1 MAIMKLKRQS
11 LVSQGSVHRMIQ
23 TADEAWKRRDFQQ
36 CFESLERASRLDPA
50 NAGILFMLG
59 QRYGFRYDYAASE
72 RYFDKAVRLATRKSE
87 ALATAGQLS
96 SDFASHQVTE
106 HYFQQALDQK
116 DALPETFARL
126 AELYERLRRMEDASK
141 LVERAL
147 QLDANCVLALLTRA
161 RLSRQAGRLEEAE
174 KTLRPVLGS
183 AQREMRIRGYYELGT
198 ILDRQGRYDEAMA
211 AFLEAKAIL
220 RPDAQPLLAQ
230 VQTEGIAAKE
240 TLADVTA
247 ETLHRWFDFGS
258 QLQPLRRLAFLG
270 GHPRSGTTLLE
281 QVLDSH
287 PDIVSAEETQ
297 VFVDDVVN
305 PLKANLPAGSPLA
318 ILEAAQADAL
328 QQSRARYFHTM
339 ELCLNNTIGN
349 RLLIDKNPQAT
360 FFLPA
365 FIRVFP
371 EIKILIALRD
381 PRDVVLSCFMQC
393 YVQVTPSCAPYLS
406 LEKTAEGYA
415 HMAERWKLF
424 SSLIKNPW
432 LEVRYED
439 VVADLESV
447 SRRVLD
453 FLGVAW
459 DSSVLRFDEHAR
471 SKRVR
476 SPTYADVTQ
485 PVYRRALGRW
495 RNYQKYLEPVLH
507 RLEPFV
513 KALGYESSD

>member
-1 MAIMKLKRQS
+1 MAIMKLKRPS
-11 LVSQGSVHRMIQ
+11 LVSQGSVSRMIQ

-36 CFESLERASRLDPA
+36 CFEWLERASRLDPA
-50 NAGILFMLG
+50 NPSILFILG
-59 QRYGFRYDYAASE
+59 QRYGLRYNYAAAQ
-72 RYFDKAVRLATRKSE
+72 RYFDKTVRLATRKSE

-96 SDFASHQVTE
+96 IDFASHQLAE
-106 HYFQQALDQK
+106 HYFQQALEQK
-116 DALPETFARL
+116 DAPPETFARL
-126 AELYERLRRMEDASK
+126 AELYERLHRLEDASK
-141 LVERAL
+141 LVEQAL
-147 QLDANCVLALLTRA
+147 QLDANCALA
-161 RLSRQAGRLEEAE
+161 RLTQARVSRQAGHLEEAE
-174 KTLRPVLGS
+174 KILRPVLGS
-183 AQREMRIRGYYELGT
+183 AQREMRIGGYYELGA
-198 ILDRQGRYDEAMA
+198 ILDRQGRYDEAMT
-211 AFLEAKAIL
+211 AFLEAKAML

-230 VQTEGIAAKE
+230 VRANRIAAKK
-240 TLADVTA
+240 TLADFTA
-247 ETLHRWFDFGS
+247 EIMRRWFDFGS

-297 VFVDDVVN
+297 VFEDDVFN
-305 PLKANLPAGSPLA
+305 PLKANLPGGGSPLA

-339 ELCLNNTIGN
+339 ELYLNNTIGD
-349 RLLIDKNPQAT
+349 RLLIDKNPPIT
-360 FFLPA
+360 LLLPA
-365 FIRVFP
+365 FIRIFP
-371 EIKILIALRD
+371 EIKILFALRD

-393 YVQVTPSCAPYLS
+393 YVPLTAAAVTYLS
-406 LEKTAEGYA
+406 LEETTEGYA
-415 HMAERWKLF
+415 YMAEEWKLF

-453 FLGVAW
+453 FLGVPWNA
-459 DSSVLRFDEHAR
+459 SVLRFDEHAR

-476 SPTYADVTQ
+476 SPAYADVTQ
-485 PVYRRALGRW
+485 PVYKRALGRW
-495 RNYQKYLEPVLH
+495 RNYQKHLEPYLH

-513 KALGYESSD
+513 KALGYE

>member
-11 LVSQGSVHRMIQ
+11 LVSQGSVFRMVQ

-50 NAGILFMLG
+50 NPSLLFILG
-59 QRYGFRYDYAASE
+59 QRYGLRYDYAAAE
-72 RYFDKAVRLATRKSE
+72 RFFDQAVRLATNKSE
-87 ALATAGQLS
+87 ALAFAGRLS
-96 SDFASHQVTE
+96 TDFASHQLAE
-106 HYFQQALDQK
+106 HYFQQSLEQK

-126 AELYERLRRMEDASK
+126 AELYERLHRREDAAK
-141 LVERAL
+141 LVEQAL
-147 QLDANCVLALLTRA
+147 KLDANCALARLTQA
-161 RLSRQAGRLEEAE
+161 RLSRQAGHAEEAE
-174 KTLRPVLGS
+174 KFVRLILGS
-183 AQREMRIRGYYELGT
+183 AQREMRIRGYYELGV
-198 ILDRQGRYDEAMA
+198 ILDRQGRYDEAMSS
-211 AFLEAKAIL
+211 FLEAKAML
-220 RPDAQPLLAQ
+220 LPDAQPMLAQ
-230 VQTEGIAAKE
+230 VRAEGIAAKG

-247 ETLHRWFDFGS
+247 ETMHRWFDFGS
-258 QLQPLRRLAFLG
+258 HHPPLRRLAFLG

-297 VFVDDVVN
+297 VFVDDVLN
-305 PLKANLPAGSPLA
+305 PLKANLPGGSPLA
-318 ILEAAQADAL
+318 ILEAAQADDL

-339 ELCLNNTIGN
+339 EVCLGNTIGD
-349 RLLIDKNPQAT
+349 RLLIDKNPPIT
-360 FFLPA
+360 LLLPG
-365 FIRVFP
+365 FIRIFP

-393 YVQVTPSCAPYLS
+393 YVPVTSGNVTYLS
-406 LEKTAEGYA
+406 LEETTEGYA
-415 HMAERWKLF
+415 HLAENWKLL

-453 FLGVAW
+453 FLGVSW
-459 DSSVLRFDEHAR
+459 DASVLRFDEHAR

-485 PVYRRALGRW
+485 PVYKRALGRW
-495 RNYQKYLEPVLH
+495 RSYQKYLEPCLD

-513 KALGYESSD
+513 KSLGYE

>member
-1 MAIMKLKRQS
+1 MAIMKLKRPS
-11 LVSQGSVHRMIQ
+11 LVSQGSVFRMVQ

-50 NAGILFMLG
+50 NPSLLFILG
-59 QRYGFRYDYAASE
+59 QRYGLRYDYAAAE
-72 RYFDKAVRLATRKSE
+72 RYYGKAVRLATNKSE
-87 ALATAGQLS
+87 ALAFAGQLS
-96 SDFASHQVTE
+96 TDFASHQLAE
-106 HYFQQALDQK
+106 HYFRQALEQA
-116 DALPETFARL
+116 DARPETFARL
-126 AELYERLRRMEDASK
+126 AELYERRHRLEEASR

-147 QLDANCVLALLTRA
+147 QLDANCVLARLTRA
-161 RLSRQAGRLEEAE
+161 RLTRQAGHLEEAE
-174 KTLRPVLGS
+174 KTLRPVLSS
-183 AQREMRIRGYYELGT
+183 AQREMRIRGYYELGA

-211 AFLEAKAIL
+211 SFLEAKAML
-220 RPDAQPLLAQ
+220 LPDAQPMVAQ
-230 VQTEGIAAKE
+230 IKTEGLAAKE

-247 ETLHRWFDFGS
+247 ETMRRWFDFGS
-258 QLQPLRRLAFLG
+258 QLRPLRRLAFLG

-305 PLKANLPAGSPLA
+305 PLRANLPAGSPLA
-318 ILEAAQADAL
+318 ILETAPADAL
-328 QQSRARYFHTM
+328 QQARARYFHSM
-339 ELCLNNTIGN
+339 ELCLNDTIGS

-406 LEKTAEGYA
+406 LEKTTEGYA
-415 HMAERWKLF
+415 HMAEKWKLF

-453 FLGVAW
+453 FLGIAW
-459 DSSVLRFDEHAR
+459 DASVLRFDEHAR
-471 SKRVR
+471 GKRVR

-485 PVYRRALGRW
+485 PVYTRALGRW
-495 RNYQKYLEPVLH
+495 RNYQRYLEPVLH

-513 KALGYESSD
+513 KALGYE

>member
-1 MAIMKLKRQS
+1 MAIMKLKRSS
-11 LVSQGSVHRMIQ
+11 LVSQGSVFRMIQ

-50 NAGILFMLG
+50 NPGLLFMLG
-59 QRYGFRYDYAASE
+59 QRYGLRYDYAAAE
-72 RYFDKAVRLATRKSE
+72 RCFDKAVRLAAKKSE

-96 SDFASHQVTE
+96 ADFASHQVAE

-116 DALPETFARL
+116 DPTPETFARM
-126 AELYERLRRMEDASK
+126 AELYERLHRLEDAAK
-141 LVERAL
+141 LVEQAL
-147 QLDANCVLALLTRA
+147 QLDANCALARLTQA
-161 RLSRQAGRLEEAE
+161 RLSRQAAHLEEAE

-198 ILDRQGRYDEAMA
+198 ILDRQGRCDEAMA
-211 AFLEAKAIL
+211 SFLEAKAML
-220 RPDAQPLLAQ
+220 LPDAQLLPAQ
-230 VQTEGIAAKE
+230 VQANRIAGKK
-240 TLADVTA
+240 TLADFTV
-247 ETLHRWFDFGS
+247 ETMHRWFDFGS

-297 VFVDDVVN
+297 VFVDDALN
-305 PLKANLPAGSPLA
+305 PLKRNLPGGAPIA
-318 ILEAAQADAL
+318 YLEAAQTDAL
-328 QQSRARYFHTM
+328 QQARTRYFHAM
-339 ELCLNNTIGN
+339 ELCLNKPIGD
-349 RLLIDKNPQAT
+349 RLLIDKNPSVT
-360 FFLPA
+360 LFLAA
-365 FIRVFP
+365 FIRIFP

-393 YVQVTPSCAPYLS
+393 YVPVTSSCAPYLS
-406 LEKTAEGYA
+406 LEATTEGYA
-415 HMAERWKLF
+415 HTAEEWKIL
-424 SSLIKNPW
+424 SSMIKNPW

-453 FLGVAW
+453 FLGVSW

-471 SKRVR
+471 GKRLR
-476 SPTYADVTQ
+476 SPTYADATQ
-485 PVYRRALGRW
+485 PVYKRALGRW

-513 KALGYESSD
+513 KALGYE